1 MPHTDA
7 VRLFVVIILQAVV
20 INAFPADAFAEVQSH
35 PAMRPLPV
43 ASSRPMS
50 ETPARFVD
58 AARGDDQQDGSQAK
72 PWKSLQHAA
81 SQLVPGQT
89 LYLRGGTYYE
99 HVTVAIRGTRRKPV
113 TIRSFPGELAVIDGG
128 LREFF
133 ESPGD
138 SWEEVDGGAPGE
150 FRSTGTYPDLGGRAE
165 STNVLGNFGD
175 SMIPLHGYRF
185 SGDLRSEN
193 EYLAKLEVGKTE
205 AGIGAYCGP
214 GVFYDIESGRIH
226 IRLAHTKQTALGENS
241 YRGETNPRKLPL
253 VISGQADLSALSVDG
268 AEFLRI
274 QDLVVRGSRTATVSV
289 SDSVNVEFDGVTMY
303 GGASPISVRDTAGL
317 RLWNSACRGI
327 AAPWTFRGSLKYRAI
342 EARLFSAS
350 GWSPTGRD
358 NRDFELAYSE
368 FTDCV
373 DGVFLGNVR
382 NVRFHHNLLD
392 NVSDDGIFLTATTAY
407 NGTTPG
413 GNVHIYQNLLSRCLT
428 TFAFGVGHGRQK
440 MTPTGRQ
447 SGSGAFIYR
456 NVFDLRKPV
465 HYQQPAEGE
474 SAVTSA
480 GRVAGDHGS
489 PLWEPMT
496 IYHNTMLLR
505 EPPFRSYYAAGL
517 GGHLA
522 GGSMRRV
529 FNNVIVQSQGR
540 PGHVL
545 SPVVPFPTKAELAA
559 LAEPATSGKKK
570 SDSLGDL
577 LDGDV
582 KTKRK
587 LKLPSLDPK
596 AGNAEALK
604 KLKAEVERR
613 NKPVAPLPVDFQ
625 ADGNLHWGYD
635 ADATSANL
643 FGRFRGSPDFETS
656 KRLYAP
662 GWTTNDIVGDPGFAD
677 FDGDLDSDIDVRL
690 SAASAA
696 RDAGVSLTKDWP
708 DPLRRIDAGRPDIGA
723 VPFDAELSTVGIG
736 GRLDIFGRAVAG
748 SRSKLKSSLPEFPV
762 PDADIP
768 RKRSTD
774 SKPVV
779 IVQGY
784 PAFDSPLLE
793 FALHHRGMQFESL
806 QKTWLKPSDYS
817 RYSTVILVGNLLRA
831 KIEPNRYT
839 PEDLTH
845 VRRFLETGG
854 TLWLMRGNQWVFRE
868 PDGQRFLAELTGGSV
883 RRKEG
888 FRILNPKHRWLK
900 HLEQPEAATWVS
912 PAHAQAIRASQG
924 ELIIGNEAG
933 LTTLCDVPVGKG
945 RLIYVGWDI
954 STSLP
959 HGRSPSTVAQETSYE
974 EQMQV
979 LQNIVDDLSM
989 QR

>member
-1 MPHTDA
+1 MIDRSTIHMAA
-7 VRLFVVIILQAVV
+7 VFVLQVV
-20 INAFPADAFAEVQSH
+20 VSNAFAEVQSH
-35 PAMRPLPV
+35 PPMRPLPV
-43 ASSRPMS
+43 ASSRPMGDG
-50 ETPARFVD
+50 PARFVD
-58 AARGDDQQDGSQAK
+58 AARGDDQQDGSQVK
-72 PWKSLQHAA
+72 PWRSLQHAV

-99 HVTVAIRGTRRKPV
+99 HVTVTVRGTRREPV

-133 ESPGD
+133 ESPGS
-138 SWEEVDGGAPGE
+138 SWQAVNGGAVGE
-150 FRSTGTYPDLGGRAE
+150 FRSAKTYPDLGGRAG

-175 SMIPLHGYRF
+175 SMIPLHGYRYL
-185 SGDLRSEN
+185 GDLRSDN
-193 EYLAKLEVGKTE
+193 EYLAKLDVGKTE
-205 AGIGAYCGP
+205 VGIGAWCGP
-214 GVFYDIESGRIH
+214 GVFYDVESGRIH
-226 IRLAHTKQTALGENS
+226 IRLAHTKQTALGKNN
-241 YRGETNPRKLPL
+241 YRGETDPRRLPL
-253 VISGQADLSALSVDG
+253 VISGPADQSALNVDG

-274 QDLVVRGSRTATVSV
+274 QDLVVRGARAATVSV

-407 NGTTPG
+407 DGTTPG

-447 SGSGAFIYR
+447 AGSGVFIYR

-465 HYQQPAEGE
+465 HYQQPAEGDL
-474 SAVTSA
+474 AVTSA
-480 GRVAGDHGS
+480 GRIAGDHGS

-496 IYHNTMLLR
+496 IYHNTILLR

-559 LAEPATSGKKK
+559 LTAPTTTGKKK
-570 SDSLGDL
+570 GDPLGDL

-582 KTKRK
+582 KKKRK
-587 LKLPSLDPK
+587 PKRPSLDPK

-604 KLKAEVERR
+604 KLNAEVERR
-613 NKPVAPLPVDFQ
+613 SQPVAPLPVDFQ
-625 ADGNLHWGYD
+625 TDGNLHWGYD
-635 ADATSANL
+635 ADATTETL

-662 GWTTNDIVGDPGFAD
+662 GWTTNDIVSDPGFVA
-677 FDGDLDSDIDVRL
+677 FDGDLESDVDLRL
-690 SAASAA
+690 SAESPA
-696 RDAGVSLTKDWP
+696 RDAGVSLTTDWL
-708 DPLRRIDAGRPDIGA
+708 DPLRGIDAGRTSEQFRLALKFPRWESA
-723 VPFDAELSTVGIG
+723 VDSTSSAVLSLVAKNNSC
-736 GRLDIFGRAVAG
+736 RHRQIFW
-748 SRSKLKSSLPEFPV
+748 
-762 PDADIP
+762 
-768 RKRSTD
+768 
-774 SKPVV
+774 
-779 IVQGY
+779 
-784 PAFDSPLLE
+784 SP
-793 FALHHRGMQFESL
+793 
-806 QKTWLKPSDYS
+806 T
-817 RYSTVILVGNLLRA
+817 
-831 KIEPNRYT
+831 
-839 PEDLTH
+839 
-845 VRRFLETGG
+845 
-854 TLWLMRGNQWVFRE
+854 
-868 PDGQRFLAELTGGSV
+868 QRFLVS
-883 RRKEG
+883 RR
-888 FRILNPKHRWLK
+888 
-900 HLEQPEAATWVS
+900 
-912 PAHAQAIRASQG
+912 
-924 ELIIGNEAG
+924 
-933 LTTLCDVPVGKG
+933 
-945 RLIYVGWDI
+945 
-954 STSLP
+954 LP
-959 HGRSPSTVAQETSYE
+959 RSRS
-974 EQMQV
+974 
-979 LQNIVDDLSM
+979 
-989 QR
+989 